1 MSPMLTLRRYN
12 HDLLA
17 HSHDHAQ
24 LVFGLSGSLEFE
36 VGGIGARVER
46 QNLAVVPPGEHHACG
61 SPRGS
66 LCLVLDVPDD
76 AWLQRTL
83 GGHFDASRRLLE
95 KPGALQLDPAQSQL
109 VGWLA
114 VSPIDDPV
122 IAAQGVGLLLASL
135 VAPSATPA
143 SEQNTLPLTALDA
156 YIDQHAARP
165 LQVADLA
172 RLCGL
177 SVARF
182 HSRFLAATGQT
193 PMDYLRTRRL
203 LQGRRLLL
211 ECSLSVAEIAA
222 QVGYSSQS
230 AFTAALSREFGT
242 TPRALRRQRG

>member
-114 VSPIDDPV
+114 ASPIDDLV

-135 VAPSATPA
+135 VAPSTTPA
-143 SEQNTLPLTALDA
+143 SEQNTLRLTALDA